1 MPMHGHMPYRP
12 QEHTPL
18 SPWGQPPETPSSA
31 LAPWPQGASLPKCLL
46 AIGTNST
53 VHHDVRQRLSYTPP
67 SCDFPCM
74 PIADPA
80 RSSHTRRIC
89 LCNDTHRSWCPQRSR
104 SHDDQLLQ
112 VLSRY
117 TQIATPRQPTSAG
130 AIVLNT
136 SIDPTVTS
144 QH

>member
-1 MPMHGHMPYRP
+1 MHGHMPYRP
-12 QEHTPL
+12 HKNTHP
-18 SPWGQPPETPSSA
+18 SPHGASLQKPPSA

-46 AIGTNST
+46 AIGTSST
-53 VHHDVRQRLSYTPP
+53 APHDVRQRLSYTPP

-80 RSSHTRRIC
+80 RSSHARRIC

-112 VLSRY
+112 VPSRY
-117 TQIATPRQPTSAG
+117 TQIVTPRQPTSAG
-130 AIVLNT
+130 AIVLHT
-136 SIDPTVTS
+136 GIDPTVAS
-144 QH
+144 QP